1 MCIYILFLENTRM
14 DPFHFS
20 KTNAMLKAMV
30 KGTNNVNIR
39 IIKYKID
46 NKSLPYRFRRV
57 YNSTIKT

>member
-1 MCIYILFLENTRM
+1 M

-30 KGTNNVNIR
+30 KGTRNVNIK

-57 YNSTIKT
+57 YNSTINT

>member
-1 MCIYILFLENTRM
+1 MHLHIVKKLKNSTNGS
-14 DPFHFS
+14 FS